1 MRWTIFISFS
11 TGIVARSHCWCTSK
25 SIHCLTYSI
34 ERGGKNFSLQM
45 NTYVRQSILYL
56 TGDSRRFFLCIR
68 CNQLIEKLSRR
79 ASLSFS
85 FAIEYVSDVT
95 VRARGNRQIDAS
107 FLTQNEKKKNHR
119 HSSVR
124 WRRDFLKSTIEFELD
139 MFSFIHQNWSKTNV

>member
-1 MRWTIFISFS
+1 
-11 TGIVARSHCWCTSK
+11 
-25 SIHCLTYSI
+25 
-34 ERGGKNFSLQM
+34 M

-107 FLTQNEKKKNHR
+107 FLTQNEKKKK
-119 HSSVR
+119 SSSFFR
-124 WRRDFLKSTIEFELD
+124 PMTTG
-139 MFSFIHQNWSKTNV
+139 FSQVNDRI